1 MQQALWYYQWD
12 GVTEDTS
19 KWPEFHDVLL
29 IRHGEYNQKAQ
40 PGALTPIGTE
50 QAQTTGKYLD
60 TLVQELDLKI
70 GQIIHSPMLRADQT
84 AKTINSKL
92 REPKQLE
99 MSALL
104 REGQLTTTEVS
115 KMNCSSIICLTVICI
130 DL

>member
-1 MQQALWYYQWD
+1 MQQALWYYKWD

-29 IRHGEYNQKAQ
+29 IRHGEYNQKALQ
-40 PGALTPIGTE
+40 PGALTPIGTA

-70 GQIIHSPMLRADQT
+70 GQIIHSPMLRAKQT
-84 AKTINSKL
+84 AETINSKS
-92 REPKQLE
+92 RQPKQLE

-104 REGQLTTTEVS
+104 REGQLTSNEVS
-115 KMNCSSIICLTVICI
+115 KINCSSICNY
-130 DL
+130 